1 MSSDPFS
8 RPIPMQSLTSE
19 TGQWGWNRPPQFAK
33 VEDFVD
39 SVEKKLSNKRAKE
52 DILDMFIIGATVE
65 DVVNT
70 LAISAV
76 TQGKI
81 TPDAAELSKLPIA
94 ALLVDMAVK
103 EDVPVKVFS
112 ETDNDRDNQ
121 RTHDKLKLLYQTKP
135 ELFEVAQK
143 ELSKRAAMQEAEEKE
158 EGFMKM
164 EKKDASTV

>member
-70 LAISAV
+70 LSISAV

-81 TPDAAELSKLPIA
+81 TPDAAELSK
-94 ALLVDMAVK
+94 
-103 EDVPVKVFS
+103 
-112 ETDNDRDNQ
+112 Q
-121 RTHDKLKLLYQTKP
+121 
-135 ELFEVAQK
+135 
-143 ELSKRAAMQEAEEKE
+143 AAMQKAEEKE